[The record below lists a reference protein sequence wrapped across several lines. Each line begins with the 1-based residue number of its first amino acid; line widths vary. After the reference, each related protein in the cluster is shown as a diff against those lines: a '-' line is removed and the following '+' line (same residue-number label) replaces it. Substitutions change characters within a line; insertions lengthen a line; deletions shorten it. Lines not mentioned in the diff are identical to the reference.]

1 MWLGLNEWSAIGL
14 TSMSH
19 EIYILDTQHY
29 LVEKTE
35 LLYEW
40 YWRQGLRHDV
50 AIEIAH
56 ARRRRWP
63 PRHAGLQLWH
73 RMAKQVN
80 SLAYVTRLRLRK
92 LGITIDD
99 WPPPTH
105 HTTDEDPENTHEP
118 ITREDDLVTMV
129 LEQATADAL
138 ANLGNQFAA
147 LSIRVDPFDGSGNIQ
162 NFLDDLDRYMKEV
175 GRTSDDEKL
184 HSLIAHLTGDAKL
197 WFRTL
202 ETPTWASLKGGL
214 KERFGL
220 TAQQKHAIK
229 TRVFS
234 AKQQPGETF
243 KSYVGRLQQEARKIA
258 LDEKELLSIAL
269 GSARPHLCLHLAMA
283 KP

>member
-1 MWLGLNEWSAIGL
+1 
-14 TSMSH
+14 
-19 EIYILDTQHY
+19 
-29 LVEKTE
+29 
-35 LLYEW
+35 
-40 YWRQGLRHDV
+40 
-50 AIEIAH
+50 
-56 ARRRRWP
+56 
-63 PRHAGLQLWH
+63 
-73 RMAKQVN
+73 MAKPVN

-105 HTTDEDPENTHEP
+105 HTTDEDLENTHEP

-138 ANLGNQFAA
+138 ATLGKQFAA
-147 LSIRVDPFDGSGNIQ
+147 LSIHVDPFDGSGNIQ
-162 NFLDDLDRYMKEV
+162 DFLDDLDRYMKEV

-184 HSLIAHLTGDAKL
+184 HSLIAHLTGDPTL

-229 TRVFS
+229 TRVFFRQNNS
-234 AKQQPGETF
+234 QEKHSSHTWAGFSKRQE
-243 KSYVGRLQQEARKIA
+243 KS
-258 LDEKELLSIAL
+258 
-269 GSARPHLCLHLAMA
+269 P
-283 KP
+283 